1 MCGRFGFFELKYFI
15 EQLRQYEIPFGDKK
29 ALNFTPSYNITPET
43 NIVMLQCNNGRYT
56 LKLGRWGLIPH
67 WVKGMPK
74 VRPINARTE
83 TLEIKSYFRHMLNRT
98 HCLIPASGFY
108 EWKAE
113 GLNKKQPYYI
123 HRADGKPMAF
133 AGLWDSWQAQEIN
146 ELPIVSC
153 AIVTTASNHEM
164 KFVHDRMPIILEPE
178 QWKSW
183 LNADVTDTRKL
194 LVPSKDGALALY
206 PVSTQVNNPKYISHD
221 CIKQLNVKQK
231 GNIER

>member
-1 MCGRFGFFELKYFI
+1 
-15 EQLRQYEIPFGDKK
+15 
-29 ALNFTPSYNITPET
+29 
-43 NIVMLQCNNGRYT
+43 
-56 LKLGRWGLIPH
+56 
-67 WVKGMPK
+67 
-74 VRPINARTE
+74 
-83 TLEIKSYFRHMLNRT
+83 MLNRT

-221 CIKQLNVKQK
+221 CIKRYIQK
-231 GNIER
+231 LCFSGDVIIRAVNATLINKKGTLAHENAVQGRALWCRYSAEP